1 MNKAMLM
8 KAARVALVVGTVL
21 LLINQFDA
29 LFGDQTIKW
38 LPALLT
44 YCVPFVVFISGQ
56 LSSQKECLQKEHSQ
70 EKRRQ
75 EELSQAKAEKASLV
89 KS

>member
-56 LSSQKECLQKEHSQ
+56 LSSQKECSHKEHSQ
-70 EKRRQ
+70 KERT
-75 EELSQAKAEKASLV
+75 QANAEKAGLV
-89 KS
+89 KP